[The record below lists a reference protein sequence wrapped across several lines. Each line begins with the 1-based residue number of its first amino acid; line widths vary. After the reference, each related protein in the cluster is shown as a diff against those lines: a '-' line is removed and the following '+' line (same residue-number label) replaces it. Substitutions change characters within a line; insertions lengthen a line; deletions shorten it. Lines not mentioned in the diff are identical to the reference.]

1 MALREINLI
10 PDDILFKR
18 YLSQHLFLWGW
29 ILFISLSAI
38 FVLHLYKTSVAH
50 AEKSAS
56 ISPEYLGNQIQLRI
70 EDIKKAQEE
79 LNRLDQQ
86 KSVMETILWTPV
98 YSRVILDLIGT
109 MNDSTWITKMDIDRD
124 RGGEQDS
131 KMRLTGYTTGSEE
144 LGDFIQKL
152 SNRTLFQAV
161 SLHYAR
167 EVVLSL
173 SDQHGKNLLHVIEF
187 QIECKITRLS

>member
-38 FVLHLYKTSVAH
+38 FVLHLYKTSIAH

-98 YSRVILDLIGT
+98 YSRVISDLIGT
-109 MNDSTWITKMDIDRD
+109 MNDSTWITKMDIERD

-131 KMRLTGYTTGSEE
+131 KMRLTGYATGSEE

-152 SNRTLFQAV
+152 SDRDLFQAV
-161 SLHYAR
+161 LLIYAR
-167 EVVLSL
+167 EAVLSL
-173 SDQHGKNLLHVIEF
+173 SDQHGKDLLNVIEF
-187 QIECKITRLS
+187 QIESKITKRS